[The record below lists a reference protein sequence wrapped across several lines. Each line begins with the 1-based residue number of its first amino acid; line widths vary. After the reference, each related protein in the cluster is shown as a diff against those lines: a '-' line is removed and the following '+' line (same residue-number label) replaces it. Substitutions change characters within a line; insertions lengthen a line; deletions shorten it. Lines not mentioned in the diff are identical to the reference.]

1 MQDKDMMNDV
11 ISMLNSSLTGY
22 ANVITQTEN
31 QQLRQEVQQMR
42 NSCETSQYD
51 FYNIAKQ
58 KGFYKPAEAA
68 TAQQIQSV
76 KSQMGS

>member
-1 MQDKDMMNDV
+1 MQEKDMMNDV
-11 ISMLNSSLTGY
+11 ISMLNSSITGY

-51 FYNIAKQ
+51 FYNVAKQ

-68 TAQQIQSV
+68 TPQQIQSV
-76 KSQMGS
+76 KSQMNA